1 MDLCSKEH
9 SFPSYHPSD
18 IRIPIYTVKLVYWKT
33 ARLNFGGIKSR
44 GHLEVILAAAK
55 TDINSK
61 DFCISQVSYFNQVL
75 NPL

>member
-1 MDLCSKEH
+1 MILCSKER
-9 SFPSYHPSD
+9 SFPIHQPSD
-18 IRIPIYTVKLVYWKT
+18 IRIPIYTVILVYWKT

-44 GHLEVILAAAK
+44 GHLEIILAAAK

-61 DFCISQVSYFNQVL
+61 DFCISQVSYFNRVL